1 MVQIL
6 SLTLVFIFYFSY
18 LIKNITLLKQKIKV
32 NQLGKGNNKAKN
44 IIEFETILKILTIL
58 MIFIQLFSIIIDDNW
73 YIINIPL
80 FIKII
85 GLVILLI
92 SNIIFILSII
102 AMKNN
107 WRVGIPNNDNTNLIT
122 SGIYKISRNPAFLA
136 FDLLYI
142 GLSLV
147 YPNPLNIIFT
157 ILLIIMFDR
166 QIKYEEQ
173 YLLKTFKEKY
183 HNYCE
188 KVSRY
193 YNFF

>member
-1 MVQIL
+1 MIQIL

-32 NQLGKGNNKAKN
+32 NQLGKGNYKEKN
-44 IIEFETILKILTIL
+44 IIKFEIILKILTVL
-58 MIFIQLFSIIIDDNW
+58 MVFIQLFSIIIEDNW

-92 SNIIFILSII
+92 SNIIFIFSII
-102 AMKNN
+102 TMKNN

-122 SGIYKISRNPAFLA
+122 NGIYKISRNPAFLA

-183 HNYCE
+183 QNYCE
-188 KVSRY
+188 KVRRY
-193 YNFF
+193 FIIF